1 MTPDAGQTKR
11 MPVAPRPQAK
21 RMNQTPQTGPAPL
34 LEADGLVKQY
44 KDFELDHVNLC
55 VRPGEIV
62 GLVGTN
68 GAGKTTLIKSLLGLV
83 KPDGGGTRLFGVDAQ
98 TDDPVLKRHVGV
110 VFDGVSLPSALRVR
124 EVRRIMGT
132 VYPTWDDEAF
142 DGYLSRFGLD
152 GRKHVKE
159 LSRGMGMKLML
170 ACALSHGADLLIL
183 DEATAGLDPMAR
195 EEMLDLLRAF
205 MEQDENRGILL
216 ATHITSDLEHIA
228 DRVACLDA
236 GRLVFDLE
244 KDAITE
250 VAGVAHCRASE
261 FEGLS
266 AQGVF
271 DGCRFRKN
279 ALSVDVLV
287 PDRREFTQA
296 CPHVAVDSA
305 SIEGYMSLALK
316 GRLVGAGASPA
327 AR

>member
-1 MTPDAGQTKR
+1 MTRDAGQTKR
-11 MPVAPRPQAK
+11 MAVAPRPQAK
-21 RMNQTPQTGPAPL
+21 RMNQTPQMGPTPL
-34 LEADGLVKQY
+34 LEADGLFKRY
-44 KDFELDHVNLC
+44 KDFELDHVSLR
-55 VRPGEIV
+55 VMPGEIV

-83 KPDGGGTRLFGVDAQ
+83 KPDEGETRLFGVDAQ

-110 VFDGVSLPSALRVR
+110 VFDGVSLTSALRVR
-124 EVRRIMGT
+124 EVCRIMGAA
-132 VYPTWDDEAF
+132 YPTWDDEAF

-152 GRKHVKE
+152 GCKRVKE

-195 EEMLDLLRAF
+195 EEMLGLLRAF

-228 DRVACLDA
+228 DRVACLDD

-244 KDAITE
+244 KDEITE
-250 VAGVAHCRASE
+250 VAGIAHCRVAE
-261 FEGLS
+261 FEELCD
-266 AQGVF
+266 QGVL

-279 ALSVDVLV
+279 ALNVDVLV
-287 PDRREFTQA
+287 PDRREFAQA
-296 CPHVAVDSA
+296 CPNVAIDRA

-316 GRLVGAGASPA
+316 GRLVGAGSSPTSL
-327 AR
+327 

>member
-1 MTPDAGQTKR
+1 MTRDAGQTKR
-11 MPVAPRPQAK
+11 TPLAPRPHTGRATQ
-21 RMNQTPQTGPAPL
+21 MSQTGPVPL
-34 LEADGLVKQY
+34 LEADGLAKQY
-44 KDFELDHVNLC
+44 KDFELDRVSLR

-68 GAGKTTLIKSLLGLV
+68 GAGKTTLIKLLLGLV
-83 KPDGGGTRLFGVDAQ
+83 KPDGGGSRLFGIDTQ

-110 VFDGVSLPSALRVR
+110 VFDGVSFPNELRVR
-124 EVRRIMGT
+124 EVRRIMRAA
-132 VYPTWDDEAF
+132 YSTWDDEAF
-142 DGYLSRFGLD
+142 TGHLERFGLD
-152 GRKHVKE
+152 GRKRVKE

-195 EEMLDLLRAF
+195 EEMLDLLRTF
-205 MEQDENRGILL
+205 MGQDEARGILL

-250 VAGVAHCRASE
+250 VAGIARCRAGE
-261 FEGLS
+261 FEDLRD
-266 AQGVF
+266 QGIL
-271 DGCRFRKN
+271 DGCRFKKN

-287 PDRREFTQA
+287 PDRREFAQA
-296 CPHVAVDSA
+296 CPHVAVDRA
-305 SIEGYMSLALK
+305 NIEDYMSLVLK
-316 GRLVGAGASPA
+316 GQLVGADTTPTS
-327 AR
+327 R

>member
-1 MTPDAGQTKR
+1 MTRDATDRK
-11 MPVAPRPQAK
+11 PVAATSQAK
-21 RMNQTPQTGPAPL
+21 QINRMSQTGPVPL
-34 LEADGLVKQY
+34 LEANRLVKQY
-44 KDFELDHVNLC
+44 RDFKLDHVNLR

-83 KPDGGGTRLFGVDAQ
+83 KPDGGETRLFGVDAQ
-98 TDDPVLKRHVGV
+98 ADAPVLKRHVGV

-124 EVRRIMGT
+124 EVRRIMGAA
-132 VYPTWDDEAF
+132 YPTWDDEAF

-152 GRKHVKE
+152 GRKRVKE

-195 EEMLDLLRAF
+195 EEMLDLLRVF
-205 MEQDENRGILL
+205 MGQDENRGILL

-228 DRVACLDA
+228 DRVACLDD

-244 KDAITE
+244 KDEITE
-250 VAGVAHCRASE
+250 VAGIAHCRVAE
-261 FEGLS
+261 FEELCD
-266 AQGVF
+266 QGVL

-287 PDRREFTQA
+287 PDRREFAQA
-296 CPHVAVDSA
+296 CPDVAVDRA
-305 SIEGYMSLALK
+305 SIEDYMSLVLK
-316 GRLVGAGASPA
+316 GRLIEASASPTSL
-327 AR
+327 